1 MSMFFLD
8 FNILLKTIN
17 ILLSKL
23 KETELQNLEVDSE
36 TCQTHTMNFFAKIV
50 NG

>member
-1 MSMFFLD
+1 MFFLD

-17 ILLSKL
+17 IFLSKL

-36 TCQTHTMNFFAKIV
+36 PCQTHNMNFFAKIV